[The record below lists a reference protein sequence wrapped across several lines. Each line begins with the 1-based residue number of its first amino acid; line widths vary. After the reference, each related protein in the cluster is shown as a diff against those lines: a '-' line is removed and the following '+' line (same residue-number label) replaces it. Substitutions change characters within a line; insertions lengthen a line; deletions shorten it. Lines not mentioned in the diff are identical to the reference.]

1 MKTTSLRTAAP
12 FAPRAIRGSLTL
24 ALSIAACLA
33 TPVRADDETA
43 TRLLDALNPYASIG
57 YGYDSNVFRY
67 DNDLETVPGGRSDQF
82 VVLSAGFESNSLQV
96 SQQKYDLSGEINHTL
111 FNDHDDLDYTG
122 GKFNAIWHWVA
133 GQTLAGDLGYR
144 FKRALRDFANQS
156 SLDKTQDIRTEHQL
170 LAAADIDL
178 PGPWKTGVRGDVS
191 DISFSENDTLDMR
204 RTTLG
209 ANVDYVTTAGNVVGF
224 DAEYVLGDYDINNV
238 ANFDEYTVGP
248 TLQWKF
254 TTRSQLEAK
263 VGFTSRNNDSPTR
276 ADYDGITGRVTFTT
290 AENGRYQLKAEAW
303 RDLSNLGDEI
313 AEYAVVDGVSIEPI
327 WNLTEKVNLRIDA
340 SYENRDFQVDPLK
353 SDRKDDVAAAGAFV
367 DWEIGR
373 NIKLSIGID
382 SERRSSTRALQDYD
396 FNRFQIQ
403 VVGHL

>member
-1 MKTTSLRTAAP
+1 MKRTSLRIAAP
-12 FAPRAIRGSLTL
+12 FTTPRAVRGSLTL
-24 ALSIAACLA
+24 ALGIAACLA
-33 TPVRADDETA
+33 TPARADDETA
-43 TRLLDALNPYASIG
+43 TRLLDALNPYASVG

-67 DNDLETVPGGRSDQF
+67 DTDLETVPGGRSDQF
-82 VVLSAGFESNSLQV
+82 AVLSAGFESNTLQL
-96 SQQKYDLSGEINHTL
+96 SQQKYDFSGEISHTL

-144 FKRALRDFANQS
+144 FKRSLRDFANQS
-156 SLDKTQDIRTEHQL
+156 SLDKTKDIRTEHQL
-170 LAAADIDL
+170 LASTNIDL
-178 PGPWKTGVRGDVS
+178 PGPWKTGLRGDVS
-191 DISFSENDTLDMR
+191 DISFSDNDTLDMQ

-209 ANVDYVTTAGNVVGF
+209 ANVDYVTASGNVVGF
-224 DAEYVLGDYDINNV
+224 DAEYVIGDYDINNV

-248 TLQWKF
+248 TLEWKF

-303 RDLSNLGDEI
+303 RDLSNLGD
-313 AEYAVVDGVSIEPI
+313 VSIEPI
-327 WNLTEKVNLRIDA
+327 WNLTEKVNLRVDA
-340 SYENRDFQVDPLK
+340 SYENRNFQVDPLK
-353 SDRKDDVAAAGAFV
+353 SDRQDDVAAAGAFV

-373 NIKLSIGID
+373 NIKLSVGID
-382 SERRSSTRALQDYD
+382 SERRSSTRPLQDYD